1 MILSSDTPSC
11 VLSPAVLQKE
21 WLQNKQWRLPWQF
34 QRWRQLAVPYDI
46 SSSDHEE
53 RIVLHHQV
61 CRELLYTCTIRYSQT
76 INYLK
81 SRIIRYLKFIPSDIT
96 SSQCQILNICTTKHL
111 MLLPSD
117 TPSCVPS
124 AATQQKKWLQCNQWR
139 LSLWIWSYP
148 KLCTIRGST
157 TEWMTTLQSMK
168 ITITNL
174 KMKTIGHTI
183 RYLKLEPQNMH
194 SSHHVPSNISNWYR
208 QILHVPYCWIL
219 YIHKT
224 KHLMSLQSDT
234 PSCVPSAVIQQKEL
248 LQYYEWRLSWQF
260 WWWRQLAVPS

>member
-81 SRIIRYLKFIPSDIT
+81 SRIIRYLKFIPSDIM

-174 KMKTIGHTI
+174 KMKTIGCTI
-183 RYLKLEPQNMH
+183 IWYLKFRPWNTH
-194 SSHHVPSNISNWYR
+194 SVSPSDMQRTAIYVYDQIFSDHQLSQVSYYQISQVYTVR
-208 QILHVPYCWIL
+208 YHELAMSDIEHLHN
-219 YIHKT
+219 
-224 KHLMSLQSDT
+224 
-234 PSCVPSAVIQQKEL
+234 
-248 LQYYEWRLSWQF
+248 
-260 WWWRQLAVPS
+260 